1 MYSVQKAI
9 FPGILLGMIFLI
21 GLTKMIGSAQIVL
34 ASTEEA
40 PVLQAEAISPPIDD
54 STAAEPPVDAESA
67 TPPEP
72 AGGDC
77 AVSSAYP
84 QAVLRWCSLITRYAA
99 EYDLDPNLVA
109 AVILQESGGNP
120 EAYSRSGAVGL
131 MQVMPRDGVA
141 AGFQCI
147 NGPCFASRPS
157 TAELLDPEFNIAYGT
172 RMLAGLIQ
180 KRGSVRD
187 GLFAYGPMNVGY
199 SYADKILAIYE
210 SRR

>member
-9 FPGILLGMIFLI
+9 FPGILLGMMLLI
-21 GLTKMIGSAQIVL
+21 GLTRMIGAAQIVL

-40 PVLQAEAISPPIDD
+40 PVLQGEGVSPSINDPAVAEN
-54 STAAEPPVDAESA
+54 PVNAESA
-67 TPPEP
+67 PSAEP
-72 AGGDC
+72 TSGEC

-84 QAVLRWCSLITRYAA
+84 QSILRWCSLITRYAA
-99 EYDLDPNLVA
+99 EYHLDPNLVA

-131 MQVMPRDGVA
+131 MQVMPRDGIA
-141 AGFQCI
+141 AGFQCV

-157 TAELLDPEFNIAYGT
+157 IEELLDPEFNIAYGT

-180 KRGSVRD
+180 KRGSVRE

-199 SYADKILAIYE
+199 SYADKILTIYE

>member
-9 FPGILLGMIFLI
+9 FPGILLGMIVLI
-21 GLTKMIGSAQIVL
+21 GLTRMIGSAQIVL

-40 PVLQAEAISPPIDD
+40 PVLQAEAIPLSIDD
-54 STAAEPPVDAESA
+54 PAPPETPADAKPSSSESA
-67 TPPEP
+67 DGE
-72 AGGDC
+72 C
-77 AVSSAYP
+77 AVSSTYP
-84 QAVLRWCSLITRYAA
+84 QAVLRWCSLITRYAVEA
-99 EYDLDPNLVA
+99 NLDPNLVA

-131 MQVMPRDGVA
+131 MQVMPRDGIA

-147 NGPCFASRPS
+147 NGPCFASRPGM
-157 TAELLDPEFNIAYGT
+157 AELLDPEFNIAYGT

-210 SRR
+210 SHR